1 MAASDRR
8 IGTAMVVTFT
18 PDGGTARTLSAD
30 FTAFNFDRSIDTVDV
45 TAGNETSRYFKGTI
59 EGMEWGLTL
68 FDASQTYKDDLVPG
82 TIGVLNIK
90 PVGAGTGLE
99 EIEFNTLLTGYSED
113 LPFDGA
119 LEIELSGTRIG
130 DMVKDFGSVQA

>member
-8 IGTAMVVTFT
+8 VGSAMVVTWT

-30 FTAFNFDRSIDTVDV
+30 FTAFNFDRSVDTVDV
-45 TAGNETSRYFKGTI
+45 TAGNEASRYLKGTI

-68 FDASQTYKDDLVPG
+68 FDASQSYKADLLPNTV
-82 TIGVLNIK
+82 GVLNIK

-99 EIEFNTLLTGYSED
+99 EFEFNAILTGYSED
-113 LPFDGA
+113 FPFDGA

-130 DMVKDFGSVQA
+130 DMVKEFGSAQA